1 LLSFSV
7 SRVSG
12 LAISNSP
19 DAPKKIEFSIQLDAG
34 KHVDLKIALAAKR
47 DDMERKK
54 GKGAGRQTETLTGDK
69 PNCDFSWWPNGYERR
84 KLLDNM
90 FVVLLVYNPMDADQS
105 SDAAPVRFRL
115 PAGVALARN
124 KVSPIGA
131 DGSSAIHRNRAC
143 KQC

>member
-90 FVVLLVYNPMDADQS
+90 FVVLSWFITQWMQ
-105 SDAAPVRFRL
+105 
-115 PAGVALARN
+115 
-124 KVSPIGA
+124 I
-131 DGSSAIHRNRAC
+131 NRAMLRQSGSAC
-143 KQC
+143 QQE